1 MTALRT
7 VLEQG
12 DDGQQAFLRLMKGS
26 GEVLAEVGAL
36 RKILGDA
43 QQLASSSRDP
53 DVRKLLLSLGRTVQR
68 LERSNTELRS
78 SLTNSKR
85 FFGNAK

>member
-26 GEVLAEVGAL
+26 GEVLKEVGAL

-43 QQLASSSRDP
+43 QQLAGAEDP
-53 DVRKLLLSLGRTVQR
+53 AVRKLLLSLDRVAR
-68 LERSNTELRS
+68 HLERSNTELRS